1 MNSYILAVLV
11 FYPMTGALLTWLVG
25 LKNEKAR
32 DYLADFITISE
43 FILMIIAAM
52 QGTLNCELKD
62 ICGFGLHFTLDGF
75 RDVYGSIAAL
85 MWMMTTILSREYFTH
100 HDNRNRFY
108 LFLLLTLGA
117 TMGVF
122 LSSDL
127 YTTFIFFEIMSFT
140 SYVWVAQEENTESL
154 RAAVTYLAVAVI
166 GGLVMLM
173 GLFMVYH
180 TLGTLTI
187 SELLPL
193 AHVAEDK
200 TLLYAAGVCMLVGF
214 GAKAGA
220 FPLHIWLPK
229 AHPVAPAPASALL
242 SGILTKTGIFGILV
256 ITSNLFLH
264 DANWGMLIL
273 ILGTL
278 TMFGGAM
285 LAVFSIDLKRTLAC
299 SSMSQIG
306 FIMIGIGMQC
316 LLGHHNALAVHG
328 TMLHMINHSMIK
340 LVLFMAAGVI
350 YMNTHALD
358 LNKIRGFGRNKLL
371 LKLIFA
377 VGALAI
383 AGIPMFSGYISKT
396 LLHESIVH
404 FGGGML
410 FTAIEWIF
418 LFSGGLTLAY
428 MTKIF
433 IAIFVER
440 NTDNALQIE
449 FDNMKKYMNI
459 ESSFA
464 LTVSAA
470 LLFVWGLF
478 PHTVM
483 DKVAAMG
490 ESFMNFVEE
499 THAVEYFNWTNL
511 SGGLISIGI
520 GIIVYIFLIRKFLM
534 KNNEYVNVWPKWLD
548 MENLIYRPLLL
559 VFIPIVSRF
568 VCRIFDSGL
577 DMIVL
582 LLRKTIY
589 KDSPLP
595 YILPEGNSFTKKMGA
610 FLNRL
615 QNLGNKTINKTTP
628 KSINYQHTLAMR
640 LDKLNE
646 NRYIIARSL
655 SFGLL
660 LVCLGLCATLVYIIL
675 L

>member
-1 MNSYILAVLV
+1 MNSYLLAVLV
-11 FYPMTGALLTWLVG
+11 FYPMVGALLTWLVG
-25 LKNEKAR
+25 LKNEKVR

-43 FILMIIAAM
+43 FVLMITLAI
-52 QGTLNCELKD
+52 QGTINCEVKD
-62 ICGFGLHFTLDGF
+62 ICGFGLNFTLDGF
-75 RDVYGSIAAL
+75 RDVNGSIAAL

-140 SYVWVAQEENTESL
+140 SYVWVAQEENAESL

-193 AHVAEDK
+193 AHAASEK
-200 TLLYAAGVCMLVGF
+200 TLLYVAGVCMLVGF

-229 AHPVAPAPASALL
+229 AYPVAPAPASALL

-256 ITSNLFLH
+256 VTSNLFLH
-264 DANWGMLIL
+264 DSNWGMLIL
-273 ILGTL
+273 ILGTI
-278 TMFGGAM
+278 TMFMGAL

-306 FIMIGIGMQC
+306 FIMVGVGMQC

-328 TMLHMINHSMIK
+328 TMLHMVNHSMIK

-350 YMNTHALD
+350 YMNTHALN

-377 VGALAI
+377 VGALSI

-404 FGGGML
+404 MDGGML
-410 FTAIEWIF
+410 FTVIEWIF
-418 LFSGGLTLAY
+418 LFSGGLTLGY

-433 IAIFVER
+433 VAIFVEK
-440 NTDNALQIE
+440 NTDEAIQAK
-449 FDNMKKYMNI
+449 FDAKKKYMNI

-478 PHTVM
+478 PHAVM

-490 ESFMNFVEE
+490 EAFMNFHEE
-499 THAVEYFNWTNL
+499 THAVEYFNWVNL

-520 GIIVYIFLIRKFLM
+520 GIVVYFFFIRKFLM
-534 KNNEYVNVWPKWLD
+534 KNNEYINIWPAWLD

-559 VFIPIVSRF
+559 VFIPTVSRF

-582 LLRKTIY
+582 FLRKTVY
-589 KDSPLP
+589 ADSPLP
-595 YILPEGNSFTKKMGA
+595 YILPEGNGFTKKFGA
-610 FLNRL
+610 LLNRI
-615 QNLGNKTINKTTP
+615 QRLGNKTINKKKP
-628 KSINYQHTLAMR
+628 KSINYQHKLAIG
-640 LDKLNE
+640 LDRLNE
-646 NRYIIARSL
+646 NRYIISRSL

-660 LVCLGLCATLVYIIL
+660 LVCFGLCATLIYIIL